1 MWITRG
7 MVVWSVLG
15 LWIEKRVVCSVC
27 GLVGEVEFCVC
38 ELKKGV

>member
-27 GLVGEVEFCVC
+27 GLVGERWNFVFVN
-38 ELKKGV
+38 